1 MIDTERTSA
10 NGTSIGLDVSTEAT
24 IRQLMDDQ
32 TAAMRSR
39 DADYLVSRYAAEAMT
54 FDLAPPL
61 QHGGDGSLRDAGPR
75 RAWFATFDGPID
87 YEIRDLTVFGSDEFA
102 VCRSLNRLSA
112 TPKGMTERF
121 DLWFRSTVCWRRS
134 NDADQTSGWQIVHE
148 HTSTPF
154 YMDGSMRAAVDL
166 RP

>member
-1 MIDTERTSA
+1 MRFTRGGID
-10 NGTSIGLDVSTEAT
+10 
-24 IRQLMDDQ
+24 
-32 TAAMRSR
+32 
-39 DADYLVSRYAAEAMT
+39 
-54 FDLAPPL
+54 DLR
-61 QHGGDGSLRDAGPR
+61 GGN
-75 RAWFATFDGPID
+75 
-87 YEIRDLTVFGSDEFA
+87 EFA

-134 NDADQTSGWQIVHE
+134 NDAHATTGWQIVHE

-166 RP
+166 TP